1 MKNIIKLLKYLFAIG
16 SVLFLV
22 WVIAFASLFLVPSN
36 SRDNQNPA
44 KQKEM
49 MAFILEWGRLS
60 PFPSSAT
67 NISIKTEGG
76 SFTRSFRASF
86 TAPKQD
92 ILSWVKD
99 SPGLNETTPDQLS
112 NNKVQYIIA
121 PAGGANKAEVMIDY
135 DLNQVEIYV
144 SWG

>member
-1 MKNIIKLLKYLFAIG
+1 MKNKSKLLKYLVAII
-16 SVLFLV
+16 STAFLV
-22 WVIAFASLFLVPSN
+22 WFIALAGFFFLPTN

-49 MAFILEWGRLS
+49 MALVLEWGRLS
-60 PFPSSAT
+60 PFPASAT

-76 SFTRSFRASF
+76 SSTRSFRASF

-92 ILSWVKD
+92 IQSWIKD
-99 SPGLNETTPDQLS
+99 SPGLNETTPDELS
-112 NNKVQYIIA
+112 DNKVQYIIA
-121 PAGGANKAEVMIDY
+121 PGGGANKAEVTIDY
-135 DLNQVEIYV
+135 GLNQVEIYV